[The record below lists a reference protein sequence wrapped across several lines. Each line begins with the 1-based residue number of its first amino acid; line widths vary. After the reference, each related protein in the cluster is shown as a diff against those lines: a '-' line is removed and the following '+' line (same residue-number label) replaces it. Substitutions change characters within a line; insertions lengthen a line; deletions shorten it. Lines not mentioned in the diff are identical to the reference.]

1 MEINSLVEDK
11 YDPSRRGVITH
22 GPRLRRLDGAEHRVW
37 HVQWHDG
44 RNGWRPES
52 SLRPAPETPPDAFDL
67 LQEGRF
73 CGPSE
78 LRRNITFCQ
87 VAGNVDNLVYSMDA
101 TNIDFLP
108 YQYAPVLRFLASP
121 SNGILIADEVGLGKT
136 IEAGLIWTE
145 LRARSDARRLVV
157 VCPATLRDK
166 WELELENKFGV
177 SARQV
182 DAEGLR
188 KELDAPKYR
197 ALESQALICSI
208 QGIRGLRRYE
218 DPTVSS
224 PAARL
229 ARFLEE
235 RAGRSSIIDLL
246 VVDEAHHLR
255 NPGTQ
260 SARIGA
266 LLRDVSE
273 HVVLL
278 SATPVNN
285 KEEDLFHLLRLVD
298 PDTFSSPD
306 IFPSVLD
313 ANEPLVRARRLVM
326 DRQSQPTRA
335 KVVEV
340 LRQALTHELL
350 RGNRRLRGII
360 DSIDDESLADP
371 SFRVELANRID
382 GTNLL
387 RTVLSRTR
395 KREVQELVG
404 VEREAYRPEVKMP
417 EGGVEEEFYRKV
429 TTSIRRYAISKD
441 VGAGFLLVM
450 PQRLMSSCMYA
461 AAKSWATGIS
471 DDEVAQPAYESGLTD
486 GNELK
491 ESAAPLMQHIAT
503 DLKGFDYHQ
512 LRDHDT
518 KFTTFCDWLLIHM
531 TEYPNDKVIVFS
543 YFKATLAYLAER
555 LAEHN
560 VHGQVL
566 HGGLTENKQRA
577 IDKFRRSSD
586 KVLLTSEVASEG
598 VDLQFSRCI
607 VNYDLPWNPM
617 RIEQRIGRIDR
628 IGQKSPKVLI
638 VNMVYGDTID
648 DRIYTVLLEKI
659 GIFERAIGG
668 MEVILGKLVRE
679 LTVAL
684 IRKDLTKE
692 EEEKR
697 IEETAIAIAARRRQE
712 DELEEQAIHLVALE
726 EYVLH
731 QVKEAHDFKRRIT
744 SRDLTTYAGDYLDR
758 HAGEPFEFQQDP
770 SEPRCVEIK
779 LPPKLRGGL
788 MEHIRN
794 ERLPSRT
801 SLTEGHLRPYVFSH
815 KIAHRSHRR
824 ERITQFHPFIRF
836 IGSQLKPSF
845 DEFCPLIALRL
856 RSDHVEDPCPVGDY
870 AFALRR
876 WRFGGGRPVDELRA
890 RSVFMGD
897 EDVLDPDRSWKLVS
911 AGKRHGMEWRTAK
924 LDVDVDWADSAFHRC
939 QAQLDEDY
947 ERVHLDRKHGNDDR
961 IDLQVTT
968 LKRRAARRLARLQEV
983 LQLHREY
990 RRKGLALATEARMD
1004 NIRERR
1010 DTEVAQRESKRGFTS
1025 RSEEMCLGVIR
1036 VLAKGDE

>member
-1 MEINSLVEDK
+1 M
-11 YDPSRRGVITH
+11 G
-22 GPRLRRLDGAEHRVW
+22 
-37 HVQWHDG
+37 
-44 RNGWRPES
+44 
-52 SLRPAPETPPDAFDL
+52 
-67 LQEGRF
+67 
-73 CGPSE
+73 
-78 LRRNITFCQ
+78 
-87 VAGNVDNLVYSMDA
+87 NLVYSMDA

-166 WELELENKFGV
+166 WELELESKFGV

-182 DAEGLR
+182 DAGGLL

-218 DPTVSS
+218 DPAVSS

-235 RAGRSSIIDLL
+235 RADRSSIIDLL

-266 LLRDVSE
+266 LLRDVSD

-298 PDTFSSPD
+298 PDTFSSPEV
-306 IFPSVLD
+306 FPSVLD

-326 DRQSQPTRA
+326 DRQSQPARA
-335 KVVEV
+335 EVVEA
-340 LRQALTHELL
+340 LRQACKHDLL

-360 DSIDDESLADP
+360 DSIDEKSLADP
-371 SFRVELANRID
+371 SLRVELANRID
-382 GTNLL
+382 GTSLL

-404 VEREAYRPEVKMP
+404 VERKAYRPEVKMP

-429 TTSIRRYAISKD
+429 TTSIRRYATSKD

-461 AAKSWATGIS
+461 AAKSWATGIF
-471 DDEVAQPAYESGLTD
+471 DDEAAQHAYEPDITD
-486 GNELK
+486 GSELK
-491 ESAAPLMQHIAT
+491 GSAPLMQHIAA
-503 DLKGFDYHQ
+503 DLKGFDYRR
-512 LRDHDT
+512 LMRHDT
-518 KFTTFCDWLLIHM
+518 KFTTFYEWLLTHM
-531 TEYPNDKVIVFS
+531 SEHPNDKVIVFS
-543 YFKATLAYLAER
+543 YFKATLAYLATR

-560 VHGQVL
+560 VHNQVL
-566 HGGLTENKQRA
+566 HGGLAENKQRA
-577 IDKFRRSSD
+577 IDRFRSSSD

-628 IGQKSPKVLI
+628 IGQTSPKVLI
-638 VNMVYGDTID
+638 VNMVYGNTID

-668 MEVILGKLVRE
+668 MEVILGELVQE
-679 LTVAL
+679 LAVDL
-684 IRKDLTKE
+684 MRKELTKE
-692 EEEKR
+692 QEEKR
-697 IEETAIAIAARRRQE
+697 IERTAIAIAARRRQE

-726 EYVLH
+726 EYVLR

-744 SRDLTTYAGDYLDR
+744 SRDLMTFAGDYLSR
-758 HAGEPFEFQQDP
+758 HGGERRPDGERFEFRPDP
-770 SEPRCVEIK
+770 NEPRCVEIK
-779 LPPKLRGGL
+779 LPPKLRVGL

-836 IGSQLKPSF
+836 IGSQIKPSLE
-845 DEFCPLIALRL
+845 EFCPLVALRL
-856 RSDHVEDPCPVGDY
+856 CFDHVEDRWPVGDY

-890 RSVFMGD
+890 RSAFMSD
-897 EDVLDPDRSWKLVS
+897 QDALDPDQSWKLVS
-911 AGKRHGMEWRTAK
+911 AGKQHGMEWRTAK
-924 LDVDVDWADSAFHRC
+924 LDVDRDWAYNAFHRC
-939 QAQLDEDY
+939 QAKLDEDY
-947 ERVHLDRKHGNDDR
+947 ERVHKDRKNDNDDR
-961 IDLQVTT
+961 IDLQVRT
-968 LKRRAARRLARLQEV
+968 LKRRAARRLARMQEV
-983 LQLHREY
+983 LQRHREY
-990 RRKGLALATEARMD
+990 GRKGLALATEAKID

-1010 DTEVAQRESKRGFTS
+1010 DTEIAQRESRRGFTS

-1036 VLAKGDE
+1036 VLAKEDA